1 MNIMEYV
8 QWFIMDHMMT
18 SLIPLS
24 VCIVTTEFYLMLI
37 SEFPEIDIGKE
48 HGVRER
54 FLGLDVYR
62 SEDIADIEIL
72 TEQEWESHA
81 PITVI

>member
-24 VCIVTTEFYLMLI
+24 VCIVTTEFYLMIL
-37 SEFPEIDIGKE
+37 SEFPEANSAKE
-48 HGVRER
+48 HGFTMRL
-54 FLGLDVYR
+54 LGLNVYR

-72 TEQEWESHA
+72 TEQEWENHT